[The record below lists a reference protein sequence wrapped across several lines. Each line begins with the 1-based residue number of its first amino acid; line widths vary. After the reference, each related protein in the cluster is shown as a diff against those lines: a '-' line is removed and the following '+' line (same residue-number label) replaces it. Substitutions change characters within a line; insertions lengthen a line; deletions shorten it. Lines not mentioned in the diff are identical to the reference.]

1 MAVFKI
7 SSDGNQVEEFSGDE
21 GSREDL
27 RTIFLNH
34 GLRFIEENLRLVDD
48 NVSAGRGFVDIL
60 AVDRSRRPV
69 IIDYKVDEEA
79 SPDVLVQSLS
89 RANYLQKNRKN
100 FAGQIS
106 RKVGNIRA
114 EELNFDNV
122 RIVLVAPSFDSQ
134 VIDAAE
140 MVAPHVKLVSYTVN
154 RTPQGRAISATTI
167 YDSEATREPST
178 EDAFSIDS
186 HFSGRYKAMKPVF
199 EKLCSE
205 IKNRLNVEPYYRKE
219 FIAFKRNSIFA
230 DIHVYT
236 DRLEVGL
243 PLPNGMTIPSH
254 FLRSPVGRFGPRI
267 NHFVRVQSTRDIDED
282 LLNAISKAYKV
293 S

>member
-114 EELNFDNV
+114 EELN
-122 RIVLVAPSFDSQ
+122 
-134 VIDAAE
+134 
-140 MVAPHVKLVSYTVN
+140 
-154 RTPQGRAISATTI
+154 
-167 YDSEATREPST
+167 
-178 EDAFSIDS
+178 
-186 HFSGRYKAMKPVF
+186 
-199 EKLCSE
+199 
-205 IKNRLNVEPYYRKE
+205 
-219 FIAFKRNSIFA
+219 
-230 DIHVYT
+230 
-236 DRLEVGL
+236 
-243 PLPNGMTIPSH
+243 
-254 FLRSPVGRFGPRI
+254 
-267 NHFVRVQSTRDIDED
+267 
-282 LLNAISKAYKV
+282 
-293 S
+293 